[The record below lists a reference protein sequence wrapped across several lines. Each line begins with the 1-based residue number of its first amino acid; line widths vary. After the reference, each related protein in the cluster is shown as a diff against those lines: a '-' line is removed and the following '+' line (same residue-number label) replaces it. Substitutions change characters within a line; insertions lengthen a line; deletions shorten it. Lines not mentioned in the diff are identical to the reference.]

1 MVRTKNI
8 LIIVSVFLYFLF
20 SCKEN
25 TIEPDLF
32 GNILGIVLDADNN
45 SAIVGAS
52 ITTSP
57 ATNALVTDNT
67 GKFQYSDIPVGS
79 YIITVS
85 KNNYEKTTV
94 SVQVSDGETTA
105 PTILLTKSSSGNTP
119 PGEPSNP
126 SPETNSVNQPVLLNL
141 TWSASDPDASDS
153 LWFDVYLYESN
164 NPSQIKIASDITD
177 TIVSVENLKFSTTYF
192 WQVIV
197 KDSKTTT
204 NGSTWSFATMDVPDN
219 PFLFASNKDGG
230 YEIYSSDTTSNLL
243 VRLTSNSYRDWFPRL
258 NPSRTK
264 IAFVS
269 DEQVNPQIYT
279 MDIDGSNI
287 FRLTTIPVAGYHNNG
302 FGFCWSPD
310 GGQLIYPNYNKLFRI
325 DQFGSNLTQIA
336 NAPAD
341 RNFRET
347 DWSSVNNKIVVLTV
361 GENPYDSEIYLMD
374 SDGSNMTL
382 FISNLPGCMEYP
394 SFSVDGTSIMFTR
407 DVSGFESQD
416 GRQLDSH
423 ILIMNTNS
431 TNPVDISFNKP
442 DGTNDLQPRFSP
454 DGAYIIFTNSS
465 NVPGTT
471 SDIWIMDVD
480 GNNRNKVFENAI
492 MPEWN

>member
-119 PGEPSNP
+119 PGEPLNP
-126 SPETNSVNQPVLLNL
+126 SPETNSVNQPVSLNL

-204 NGSTWSFATMDVPDN
+204 NGSTWSFTTMGMPDN
-219 PFLFASNKDGG
+219 HFFFASNRDGN
-230 YEIYSSDTTSNLL
+230 YEIYSSDTTNNSTI
-243 VRLTSNSYRDWFPRL
+243 RLTSNSGRDWYPKL
-258 NPSRTK
+258 NPNGTK
-264 IAFVS
+264 IAFAS
-269 DEQVNPQIYT
+269 DEQVDPQIYI
-279 MDIDGSNI
+279 MNKDGSNSY
-287 FRLTTIPVAGYHNNG
+287 RVTSIPVAGYHNNG
-302 FGFCWSPD
+302 IGFSWSPD
-310 GGQLIYPNYNKLFRI
+310 GSLLIYPNYNSLYRI
-325 DQFGSNLTQIA
+325 DQSGGNLTQIA
-336 NAPAD
+336 TAPAN

-347 DWSSVNNKIVVLTV
+347 DWSPANNKIAVLTI
-361 GENPYDSEIYLMD
+361 GENPYDSEIYIMD
-374 SDGSNMTL
+374 ANGSNMTL
-382 FISNLPGCMEYP
+382 FFSNLAGCMESP
-394 SFSVDGTSIMFTR
+394 TFSVDGNSIMFTR

-423 ILIMNTNS
+423 IFIMDINGTD
-431 TNPVDISFNKP
+431 TTDISYGKP
-442 DGTNDLQPRFSP
+442 AGTNDLQPGFSP
-454 DGAYIIFTNSS
+454 DGAYVIFTNSS
-465 NVPGTT
+465 NVTGST
-471 SDIWIMDVD
+471 SDTWIMNAD
-480 GNNRNKVFENAI
+480 GSNRIKVFENAI
-492 MPEWN
+492 MPEWK